1 MVTCRRLRAPNRSRS
16 GDHVLEWCIPAPQHR
31 CESIGLCH
39 HLIGTALNPWQAM
52 VSLEFRL
59 HPTTSAVRV
68 IGHRHDNSGSSIPQS
83 RRSQIRCHRTAGGHR
98 LQPVL
103 SIVFQAW
110 IALPE
115 HPPLGLRWRG
125 PYCPLRSHWCDVL
138 VTSDSCIHHY
148 VVG

>member
-1 MVTCRRLRAPNRSRS
+1 MP
-16 GDHVLEWCIPAPQHR
+16 
-31 CESIGLCH
+31 GL
-39 HLIGTALNPWQAM
+39 M

-110 IALPE
+110 MALCLSIRRLVLGGAGLIAPSE
-115 HPPLGLRWRG
+115 ATG
-125 PYCPLRSHWCDVL
+125 VMF
-138 VTSDSCIHHY
+138 
-148 VVG
+148 